1 MPDTCDL
8 CGTET
13 GSGSVAFDGDEVDE
27 GDGREGD
34 GREAD
39 GREADDGDSTFCSP
53 GCRDVARTLDGD
65 EPDPAGNADRAD
77 ATAGAAAEADVGP
90 PADDHAGDSAT
101 DRSFLRVDGMHA
113 ATCEAYLE
121 SVAESQPGVV
131 AAEASYVTE
140 TIRVDHDPEAT
151 SARDLRDALS
161 TTGYTAHLR
170 TETAEVDDAA
180 TGGTRRSRE
189 VEGVRK
195 RRSDEILGLRYAAGI
210 VFGAFLLIPY
220 VAVLYPAHLA
230 TVVDHPALATY
241 KGAFELSGASGFL
254 FLRIYFVLTGIV
266 LVFTGKPVLR
276 GAYTSLKMRRPN
288 TDLLVAITAMS
299 AFWYGTGAVL
309 VGQNDIYYDLTIV
322 VAAVVTGAAFYE
334 TAIKQRALARLT
346 ELTVSQV
353 DDARRYEPDGT
364 TEEVPVEAL
373 DPGDRVLVREGER
386 VPVDGTLDEDV
397 CTVEEAVVTGEALP
411 VVKREGDAVI
421 GGSVVTDGA
430 AVVTVGDPVTSS
442 IDRITEAL
450 WTIQSADHGVQRRAD
465 RVTGYVAPLLAL
477 LAVGVA
483 GTVLTTGGAPGQ
495 AVLGAL
501 LALFVACP
509 WTLGLA
515 TPLSV
520 ASSIRS
526 AMDRGIVVFDET
538 IFERLRD
545 VDVVVFDKTGTL
557 TTGEMHVVAAD
568 APEDLLVA
576 AATLER
582 RAAHPAAAAIVDAF
596 APATAGASAVDG
608 ETRPDG
614 GDGEKRPDGG
624 DGGDTTDAT
633 DADSAESEPTIREFA
648 TYTNGVGGVVADEDL
663 LVGSLALFD
672 EQGWTVADDVA
683 ERAQEARG
691 FGRLPVVVGRDGKA
705 EGVVVVGDEPRDG
718 WETTLT
724 SLAERGVDVAV
735 LTGDDPEAT
744 AFFDRQDAVD
754 HVFAGVPPA
763 GKTATVRRFQRSGR
777 VAMVGD
783 GTNDAPAL
791 AQADLGVSLG
801 SGTALAA
808 DAADVAIVDDD
819 LGAVETAFDLAAAA
833 RRHVVRNL
841 ALGLTYNAIAI
852 PAALLGLFNP
862 LTAALA
868 VAISGGLVGLNSSR
882 DLLDG

>member
-1 MPDTCDL
+1 
-8 CGTET
+8 
-13 GSGSVAFDGDEVDE
+13 
-27 GDGREGD
+27 
-34 GREAD
+34 
-39 GREADDGDSTFCSP
+39 
-53 GCRDVARTLDGD
+53 
-65 EPDPAGNADRAD
+65 
-77 ATAGAAAEADVGP
+77 
-90 PADDHAGDSAT
+90 
-101 DRSFLRVDGMHA
+101 MHA

-121 SVAESQPGVV
+121 SIAESQPGVV

-140 TIRVDHDPEAT
+140 TIRVDHDPEET
-151 SARDLRDALS
+151 STRDLRDALS

-170 TETAEVDDAA
+170 AETAEVDDAA

-230 TVVDHPALATY
+230 TVIDHPALATY
-241 KGAFELSGASGFL
+241 RGAFELSGASGFL

-288 TDLLVAITAMS
+288 TDLLVAITALS

-334 TAIKQRALARLT
+334 TSIKQRALARLT

-353 DDARRYEPDGT
+353 DDARRYDPDGT
-364 TEEVPVEAL
+364 TEAVPVDEL
-373 DPGDRVLVREGER
+373 TPGDRILVREGER
-386 VPVDGTLDEDV
+386 VPVDGTLADDV

-411 VVKREGDAVI
+411 VVKREGDEVI

-442 IDRITEAL
+442 IDRITDAL
-450 WTIQSADHGVQRRAD
+450 WTIQSADHGLQRRAD
-465 RVTGYVAPLLAL
+465 RITGYVVPLLAL

-483 GTVLTTGGAPGQ
+483 GAVLATGGPPSK

-557 TTGEMHVVAAD
+557 TTGEMDVVAAD
-568 APEDLLVA
+568 APEDLLA
-576 AATLER
+576 AAAALER
-582 RAAHPAAAAIVDAF
+582 RASHPAATALVDAF
-596 APATAGASAVDG
+596 A
-608 ETRPDG
+608 R
-614 GDGEKRPDGG
+614 
-624 DGGDTTDAT
+624 TTDGALN
-633 DADSAESEPTIREFA
+633 AESEARPAADAADAADNEADDAAEPQPTIREFA
-648 TYTNGVGGVVADEDL
+648 TYTNGVGGVVDDREV

-672 EQGWTVADDVA
+672 EQGWTVADGVA
-683 ERAQEARG
+683 ERAREARG
-691 FGRLPVVVGRDGKA
+691 FGRLPVVVGRDGHA

-718 WETTLT
+718 WEATLE
-724 SLAERGVDVAV
+724 SLAERGIDVAV

-744 AFFDRQDAVD
+744 AFFDGQAAVD

-763 GKTATVRRFQRSGR
+763 GKTATVRRFQRRGR

-833 RRHVVRNL
+833 RQRVVRNL
-841 ALGLTYNAIAI
+841 GLGLTYNAIAV
-852 PAALLGLFNP
+852 PAGLLGFFSP
-862 LTAALA
+862 VTAALA
-868 VAISGGLVGLNSSR
+868 VLVSGGLIGYTCSQ
-882 DLLDG
+882 DLLDR

>member
-27 GDGREGD
+27 GDDAGD
-34 GREAD
+34 GREAVD
-39 GREADDGDSTFCSP
+39 GRVAVDGDSTFCSP

-90 PADDHAGDSAT
+90 PADDPAADSAT
-101 DRSFLRVDGMHA
+101 DRSFLRIDGMHA

-121 SVAESQPGVV
+121 SVAESRPGVV

-140 TIRVDHDPEAT
+140 TIRVDHDPEST

-241 KGAFELSGASGFL
+241 QGAFELSGASGFL

-353 DDARRYEPDGT
+353 DDARRYGPDGT

-373 DPGDRVLVREGER
+373 DPGDRILVREGER

-430 AVVTVGDPVTSS
+430 AVVTVDDPVTSS

-465 RVTGYVAPLLAL
+465 RVTGYVVPLLAL
-477 LAVGVA
+477 LAVGLA
-483 GTVLTTGGAPGQ
+483 GAVLATDGAPSR
-495 AVLGAL
+495 AILAAL

-596 APATAGASAVDG
+596 APTTDGASAGDS

-614 GDGEKRPDGG
+614 GNAVDG
-624 DGGDTTDAT
+624 DAT
-633 DADSAESEPTIREFA
+633 DPADADSAESEPPIREFA
-648 TYTNGVGGVVADEDL
+648 TYTNGVGGVVDDRKI

-672 EQGWTVADDVA
+672 EQGWTVPDDVA

-691 FGRLPVVVGRDGKA
+691 FGRLPVVVGRDGQA
-705 EGVVVVGDEPRDG
+705 EGVAVVGDEPRDG
-718 WETTLT
+718 WEATLT

>member
-8 CGTET
+8 CGTER
-13 GSGSVAFDGDEVDE
+13 S
-27 GDGREGD
+27 
-34 GREAD
+34 
-39 GREADDGDSTFCSP
+39 GDSGAFGGNEWDDNSGADSDSSFCSA

-65 EPDPAGNADRAD
+65 GSEPGSNAERAD
-77 ATAGAAAEADVGP
+77 TAVGPAAKQEADPSADADAADSAAA
-90 PADDHAGDSAT
+90 
-101 DRSFLRVDGMHA
+101 RSFLRVDGMHA

-121 SVAESQPGVV
+121 SIAESQPGVV

-140 TIRVDHDPEAT
+140 TIRVDHDPEET
-151 SARDLRDALS
+151 LTRDLRDSLS

-189 VEGVRK
+189 VEGIRK
-195 RRSDEILGLRYAAGI
+195 RRSDEILGLRYAVGI

-230 TVVDHPALATY
+230 TIIDHPALATY

-266 LVFTGKPVLR
+266 LLFTGKPVLR

-288 TDLLVAITAMS
+288 TDLLVAITSMS

-309 VGQNDIYYDLTIV
+309 AGQNDIYYDLTIV
-322 VAAVVTGAAFYE
+322 VAAVVTAAAFYE
-334 TAIKQRALARLT
+334 TSIKQRALSRLT

-353 DDARRYEPDGT
+353 DDARRYDPDGT
-364 TEEVPVEAL
+364 TAEVPVDEL
-373 DPGDRVLVREGER
+373 TPGDRILVREGER
-386 VPVDGTLDEDV
+386 VPVDGTLAADV

-411 VVKREGDAVI
+411 VVKREGDEVI

-442 IDRITEAL
+442 IDRITNAL

-465 RVTGYVAPLLAL
+465 RITGYVVPLLAL

-483 GTVLTTGGAPGQ
+483 GAVLATGGPPSQ
-495 AVLGAL
+495 AVLAAL

-557 TTGEMHVVAAD
+557 TTGEMDVVAAD
-568 APEDLLVA
+568 APADLLA
-576 AATLER
+576 AAAALER
-582 RAAHPAAAAIVDAF
+582 RASHPAATAIVEAF
-596 APATAGASAVDG
+596 AGTTGEESAVGSEVKPDG
-608 ETRPDG
+608 GNAMDGDEGNPMDGDEAHVAVDDADGHTETRP
-614 GDGEKRPDGG
+614 P
-624 DGGDTTDAT
+624 
-633 DADSAESEPTIREFA
+633 IREFE
-648 TYTNGVGGVVADEDL
+648 TYTNGVGGVVDGQDL

-672 EQGWTVADDVA
+672 GQGWTVADGVA
-683 ERAQEARG
+683 ERAREARG
-691 FGRLPVVVGRDGKA
+691 FGRLPVVVGRDGHA
-705 EGVVVVGDEPRDG
+705 EGVVVVGDEPREG
-718 WETTLT
+718 WEATLT
-724 SLAERGVDVAV
+724 SLAERGIDVAV

-744 AFFDRQDAVD
+744 AFFDRQAAVD

-763 GKTATVRRFQRSGR
+763 GKTETVRRFQRSGR

-819 LGAVETAFDLAAAA
+819 LGAVETAFDLAVAA
-833 RRHVVRNL
+833 RQRVVRNL
-841 ALGLTYNAIAI
+841 GLGLTYNAIAI
-852 PAALLGLFNP
+852 PAALLGVFSP
-862 LTAALA
+862 VTAALA
-868 VAISGGLVGLNSSR
+868 VLVSGGLIGYTCSQ
-882 DLLDG
+882 DLLDR